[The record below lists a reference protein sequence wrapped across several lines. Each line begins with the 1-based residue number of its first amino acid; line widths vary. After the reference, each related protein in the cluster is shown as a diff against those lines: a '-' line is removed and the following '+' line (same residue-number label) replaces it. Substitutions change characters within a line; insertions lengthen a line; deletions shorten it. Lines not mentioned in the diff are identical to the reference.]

1 MAGKNISDA
10 GMRDGKLLRI
20 SDFAAMCDTTK
31 DTLLHYEHKG
41 LLLPRHVSAN
51 GYRWY
56 AAGQFLDFVVIDL
69 LKKSGSTLAEI
80 RKLRAGDA
88 GNGYLEFMEAH
99 VRMLRQEHVR
109 LGRRLAMLETVLRL
123 AGETLAAAPDTLTFA
138 DRQAQEVCLYA
149 VDAEKLSASAGMA
162 AEYAACLCES
172 LADCTELPLGTVIDA
187 TDVRARTFRMSW
199 FFCGEELRGEI
210 TEIPSG
216 RYAVWFHHGDWKS
229 HEKAFHGML
238 AELGRRGLTPE
249 GDMYAFDLMSY
260 VLLKGGPEY
269 HAKYAV
275 RVSEARQPER
285 RHGGCRS

>member
-1 MAGKNISDA
+1 MTEKTFSGTDA
-10 GMRDGKLLRI
+10 KRRKLLRI

-99 VRMLRQEHVR
+99 VRLLRQEHIR

-138 DRQAQEVCLYA
+138 DWRAQEVCLYA
-149 VDAEKLSASAGMA
+149 VDAERLSASAGIA

-172 LADCTELPLGTVIDA
+172 LAECTELPLGTVIDA
-187 TDVRARTFRMSW
+187 ADVRARTFRMSW
-199 FFCGEELRGEI
+199 FFCVEELRGEI

-229 HEKAFHGML
+229 HENTFRGML
-238 AELGRRGLTPE
+238 AELVRQGLAPAGR
-249 GDMYAFDLMSY
+249 MYVFDLMSY

-275 RVSEARQPER
+275 RVAEPRKP
-285 RHGGCRS
+285 GGRGGGVRS